1 VDFGNDLISKNEEDH
16 RMFKR
21 LFSLSNPLGIA
32 FTAATLIL
40 TLSPEARKGTRKMLV
55 KGAAALLSV
64 GDQVKVL
71 SIGARKEIGHIVE
84 DAKVEKE
91 QMVLPD
97 FSEMIKNVG
106 DSTKTKMNQVFDDMK
121 INVEKAPSGLT
132 HSMEMGKE
140 FMMDNLNDVQ
150 NHVVHNPG
158 PASKK
163 IKKSN
168 INRNKNMSMNKN
180 VQNVLSDKAY
190 NSLVGKSPFQS

>member
-1 VDFGNDLISKNEEDH
+1 VCFGNDLISKIEEGY

-32 FTAATLIL
+32 FSAAALIL

-71 SIGARKEIGHIVE
+71 SIGAKKEIGHIVE

-121 INVEKAPSGLT
+121 INVEKATSGLV
-132 HSMEMGKE
+132 HNMEMGQE

-150 NHVVHNPG
+150 ENVVHNPD
-158 PASKK
+158 PAPKK
-163 IKKSN
+163 IKKTN
-168 INRNKNMSMNKN
+168 INRNKTMSMNKN

-190 NSLVGKSPFQS
+190 NSLIGKPPYQS